1 VAAERGRKGRQ
12 TEVSMGHVGTIT
24 FSSTDEALNQLE
36 ISELVRIAVYEEH
49 PDQQGAQVALLAKV
63 AGFLHHQIKQAANY
77 LGVRPSDDL
86 WNEVFTELV
95 LLTLNLL
102 PKYDPKQNQLL
113 TFIGKR
119 VYYMAL
125 NLIAK
130 AHFGQQ
136 HLLFL
141 EEMQSND
148 VFREPSVEHT
158 DRIERDLCAGD
169 VQKFA
174 QHLTAE
180 QRALLKTV
188 YWDDKPQAEVARE
201 LGISR
206 AAVSQRMR
214 RIYQQGQRH
223 LARWRGFVG
232 G

>member
-1 VAAERGRKGRQ
+1 
-12 TEVSMGHVGTIT
+12 MGKVGTIT

-36 ISELVRIAVYEEH
+36 ISELVRIAVYEGH

-63 AGFLHHQIKQAANY
+63 GRFLQSQMKGAANY

-86 WNEVFTELV
+86 WDEVFTELA
-95 LLTLNLL
+95 LLTLDLL
-102 PKYDPKQNQLL
+102 PKYDPTQNQLL
-113 TFIGKR
+113 TFIGKH

-130 AHFGQQ
+130 AHLGQQ
-136 HLLFL
+136 HLLSL
-141 EEMQSND
+141 EEMQSID
-148 VFREPSVEHT
+148 VFREPSVEYT
-158 DRIERDLCAGD
+158 DQIERDLCAGD
-169 VQKFA
+169 VQGFT

-188 YWDDKPQAEVARE
+188 YWEDKPQAEVARE

-232 G
+232 